1 MLRENITVFKVGG
14 SLLDLPNLK
23 SRLEEAIALCNATN
37 PLLVIGGGPLAD
49 LVHRLQAVHNYN
61 DLTGHR
67 LAIQALEFNS
77 YLVESFFSHSQVVD
91 DHSSCKSLWANQK
104 IPILNPFTF
113 LKKYGNDGLNS
124 VPASWLFTTDSIS
137 AKISEILQAQEL
149 VLLKSVNW
157 EVESDIPSATRNG
170 HLDPFFE
177 QYSKSIPTLTWINLR
192 STALTAIC
200 IRSV

>member
-14 SLLDLPNLK
+14 SLLDLPNLNL
-23 SRLEEAIALCNATN
+23 RLKEAIDLCKATN

-49 LVHRLQAVHNYN
+49 LVHRLQPIHNYD
-61 DLTGHR
+61 DLTAHR

-77 YLVESFFSHSQVVD
+77 YFVESFFNQSQVVD
-91 DHSSCKSLWANQK
+91 DYRTCKSLWANQK

-113 LKKYGNDGLNS
+113 LAKHRNTRLSSIPNS
-124 VPASWLFTTDSIS
+124 WEFTADSIS
-137 AKISEILQAQEL
+137 AKISDLLRAQEL

-157 EVESDIPSATRNG
+157 EVGSDIPGAAHKG
-170 HLDPFFE
+170 YIDPLFNL
-177 QYSKSIPTLTWINLR
+177 YSKSIPILTWINLR
-192 STALTAIC
+192 STALAAIC